1 MKAYSL
7 DFRKKII
14 DTYFKEGTSQRK
26 LANRFGVALSFIEKL
41 LKQQRETGDLAPKP
55 HGGGRTPK
63 LNAAQRALVAE
74 LVEADN
80 DATLEELC
88 EQLQQRTTITLSRST
103 MGRILQQLKLTR
115 KKKTLHASEK
125 DTPRVQQARLDYW
138 EKVRDINPE
147 DLVFVDESGLNLAM
161 TRLYAR
167 SPQAER
173 AIGDRPQ
180 QRGQTVS
187 IVDALT
193 LYGPIAVTTILGP
206 MDGLTFTAYLVR
218 RVIPNLWSGACLV
231 LDNNPTHHENEEIK
245 TALEA
250 VGAQLVYLSPY
261 SPDFSPIEPFWSK
274 VKAIL
279 ESIGA
284 RMYQALEDGIK
295 SAYQKVSLQD
305 IRNWFTNCCYSEGVT
320 KVATKLIG

>member
-7 DFRKKII
+7 DFRKKIT
-14 DTYFKEGTSQRK
+14 DTYSKEELSQRK
-26 LANRFGVALSFIEKL
+26 LAKRFGVALSFVEKL

-63 LNAAQRALVAE
+63 LNAAQLALVTA

-138 EKVRDINPE
+138 EKVREINPE

-167 SPQAER
+167 SPQGER

-206 MDGLTFTAYLVR
+206 MDGLTFTAYLVC
-218 RVIPNLWSGACLV
+218 RVIPNLWPGACLV
-231 LDNNPTHHENEEIK
+231 LDNSPTHHENEEIK
-245 TALEA
+245 TAIDA
-250 VGAQLVYLSPY
+250 VGAQIIYLSPY

-295 SAYQKVSLQD
+295 SAYQRVSLKD
-305 IRNWFTNCCYSEGVT
+305 VRNWFTNCCYCTSPE
-320 KVATKLIG
+320 